1 MKVNHIF
8 YLMIFLIISSCG
20 SKEVKNPEIGAW
32 QLHYSKRVAA
42 DTVAFEVVGFI
53 SGSEIKV
60 WSGKNF
66 ISVGQFKQDTVYR
79 DMFSGGSYKLN
90 GDQYEETIL
99 YHVNKANVGKTV
111 KMLLGIKGDTL
122 IQTWPVDKN
131 GQLIDKHYYYIEK
144 FIRVK

>member
-1 MKVNHIF
+1 
-8 YLMIFLIISSCG
+8 MIFLIISSCG
-20 SKEVKNPEIGAW
+20 GKEAKSPEIGAW

-53 SGSEIKV
+53 SGSEIKA

-66 ISVGQFKQDTVYR
+66 ISVGQFKQDTVYN
-79 DMFSGGSYKLN
+79 DMYSGGSYTLN
-90 GDQYEETIL
+90 GNLYEETVL
-99 YHVNKANVGKTV
+99 YHTNKANIGKTV

-122 IQTWPVDKN
+122 IQTWPVDKD
-131 GQLIDKHYYYIEK
+131 GKLIDKNYYYIEK